1 MFTRKVY
8 TRCEVITRVVLST
21 RAKKQILSVPQHVAL
36 KLAAWVEAVE
46 TTGLETV
53 RRVPGYHDEP
63 LKGNRRG
70 QRSIR
75 LSLAYRAIY
84 VIRDEQLEFVS
95 VEEVSKHDY

>member
-1 MFTRKVY
+1 MYNTK
-8 TRCEVITRVVLST
+8 EVINRVVLSP
-21 RAKKQILSVPQHVAL
+21 RARKQILSVPPHVAL

-53 RRVPGYHDEP
+53 RKVPGFHDEP

-84 VIRDEQLEFVS
+84 SIRHEQLEFVS

>member
-1 MFTRKVY
+1 M
-8 TRCEVITRVVLST
+8 INRVVLSI
-21 RAKKQILSVPQHVAL
+21 RARKQLLAVPAHVAL
-36 KLAAWVEAVE
+36 KLAAWVESVE
-46 TTGLETV
+46 TTGLESV

-75 LSLAYRAIY
+75 LSLAYRAMY
-84 VIRDEQLEFVS
+84 VIRNEQMEFVS